1 MAQTNSTTTRRTF
14 KHLTAFDRG
23 KIAAL
28 YAEGKSMQVIADI
41 VGCHKSTISRE
52 LTRGTVTQMKTGKT
66 MFKSYFPDTG
76 QIKYEQNRQACGSKL
91 KLDDT
96 IDFIQFAE
104 KKILEDNW
112 SPDAVCGYA
121 KLHGLF
127 DDAMVCTKTLYTYID
142 MGLLG
147 VKNIDLPLKVRL
159 NTKKKRIRQN
169 KRVLGRSIEERPAEV
184 AQREEFGHWEIDTV
198 IGKKSQDDA
207 LMTLTE
213 RKTRKEIIVRV
224 AAKNSE
230 AVSASIADLHNN
242 YGSLFSHVF
251 KTITAD
257 NGSEFADLGLSVKN
271 VETEV
276 YFTHPYTSSERGTN
290 ERHNGLIRRFIPKG
304 KAIASVSDVTISYAE
319 NWCNQLPR
327 KILGYRTPEE
337 CFQEELALLA

>member
-28 YAEGKSMQVIADI
+28 HAEGKSMQAIADI

-52 LTRGTVTQMKTGKT
+52 LKRGTVTQMKTGRT
-66 MFKSYFPDTG
+66 MFKAYFPDTG
-76 QIKYEQNRQACGSKL
+76 QIKYEENRQNCGSKL

-127 DDAMVCTKTLYTYID
+127 DDAIVCTKTLYNYID
-142 MGLLG
+142 MGLLS

-159 NTKKKRIRQN
+159 NTKKKRVRQN

-198 IGKKSQDDA
+198 IGKKSQDEA

-224 AAKNSE
+224 TAKNSE
-230 AVSASIADLHNN
+230 AISLSIADLRES
-242 YGSLFSHVF
+242 YGSLFSHLF

-257 NGSEFADLGLSVKN
+257 NGSEFADLCLSVEN
-271 VETEV
+271 EETEV
-276 YFTHPYTSSERGTN
+276 YFTHPYTSCERGTN

-319 NWCNQLPR
+319 KWCNQLPR